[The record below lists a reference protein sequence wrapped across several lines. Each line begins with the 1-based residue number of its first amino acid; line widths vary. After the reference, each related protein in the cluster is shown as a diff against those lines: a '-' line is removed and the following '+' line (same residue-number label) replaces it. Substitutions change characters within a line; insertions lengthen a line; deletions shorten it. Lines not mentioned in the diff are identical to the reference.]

1 MITLPLWV
9 WSVLKFSSQF
19 KCTATYF
26 HQACYKLLVVCC
38 LDRTTIPMTARPT
51 NICEAQ
57 SGDTHSFINFY
68 ILPLFNDLLAF
79 KPIKILLLAKST
91 FSSFVYI
98 IVVWIQQLT
107 THPQIY
113 VWLSKETLTL
123 PLLSIFCLYSMIIEL
138 AFKPLTIILLTV
150 LLHHSVVKQ

>member
-26 HQACYKLLVVCC
+26 RQACYKLLVVCC

-57 SGDTHSFINFY
+57 SGDTQSFINFY

-98 IVVWIQQLT
+98 IVVWIQQFSQLT
-107 THPQIY
+107 HKYMCGSVTRHS
-113 VWLSKETLTL
+113 L
-123 PLLSIFCLYSMIIEL
+123 FHCFLYSVFIQWSL
-138 AFKPLTIILLTV
+138 N
-150 LLHHSVVKQ
+150 